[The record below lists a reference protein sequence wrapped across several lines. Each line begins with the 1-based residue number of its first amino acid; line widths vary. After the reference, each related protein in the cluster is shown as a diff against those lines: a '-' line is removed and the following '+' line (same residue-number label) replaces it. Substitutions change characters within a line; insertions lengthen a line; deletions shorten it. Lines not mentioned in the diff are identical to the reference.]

1 MQLSNEEQELV
12 DAFRK
17 AEKELNALFVK
28 AAALEFR
35 IQCEVSKN
43 FQLGSPVDLIDI
55 AIRVFKELT

>member
-1 MQLSNEEQELV
+1 MQLSSEEQELL

-17 AEKELNALFVK
+17 AEKELNSLFVK

-43 FQLGSPVDLIDI
+43 FQLGSRVDIIDI
-55 AIRVFKELT
+55 AIRLFKEL

>member
-1 MQLSNEEQELV
+1 MQLSNEEQELI

-17 AEKELNALFVK
+17 AEKELNLLFVK

-43 FQLGSPVDLIDI
+43 FQLGSRVDIIDI
-55 AIRVFKELT
+55 AIRLFKEL